1 MRSKKMKWKISKAIY
16 FAVLFVIVAGA
27 TTARA
32 QHENH
37 GAQAKPAP
45 APEKKTEHQHDHGGA
60 TTGMTAPSSHH
71 ALALAFHES
80 MAVFTKTLRQNAEQT
95 TAVDG
100 DFARNVVAE
109 IRRGFDQMQRHHQE
123 QMNMLSGSA
132 RTEMEATMKQMEP
145 HHAKVKEELEA
156 LERETGVEKP
166 DRTRVLQHTTEL
178 LKHLNEVSSSHTGH
192 TGHHN

>member
-1 MRSKKMKWKISKAIY
+1 MKRKIYGVIY
-16 FAVLFVIVAGA
+16 CAVLFGFVAGA
-27 TTARA
+27 TTVRA

-37 GAQAKPAP
+37 GAQAKPTP
-45 APEKKTEHQHDHGGA
+45 APEKKTEHQHDHGG
-60 TTGMTAPSSHH
+60 TTSDMVGQSSHH

-95 TAVDG
+95 AAVDG
-100 DFARNVVAE
+100 DFAREAVAE

-123 QMNMLSGSA
+123 HLNMLTDSA

-145 HHAKVKEELEA
+145 HHAKVREELEA

-166 DRTRVLQHTTEL
+166 DRARVLQHTTEL
-178 LKHLNEVSSSHTGH
+178 LKQLNEMSGSHNAPTE
-192 TGHHN
+192 HHH

>member
-1 MRSKKMKWKISKAIY
+1 MRRKIYGSIY
-16 FAVLFVIVAGA
+16 FAVLFIFAAGA
-27 TTARA
+27 TTVRA
-32 QHENH
+32 Q
-37 GAQAKPAP
+37 
-45 APEKKTEHQHDHGGA
+45 EKKTEHQHDHSSASPGA
-60 TTGMTAPSSHH
+60 TTHSSHH

-100 DFARNVVAE
+100 DFARDAVAE

-123 QMNMLSGSA
+123 QMNMLTGSA
-132 RTEMEATMKQMEP
+132 RTQMEATMKQMEP
-145 HHAKVKEELEA
+145 HHAKIKEELEA

-178 LKHLNEVSSSHTGH
+178 LKHLNEMSGSHNGH